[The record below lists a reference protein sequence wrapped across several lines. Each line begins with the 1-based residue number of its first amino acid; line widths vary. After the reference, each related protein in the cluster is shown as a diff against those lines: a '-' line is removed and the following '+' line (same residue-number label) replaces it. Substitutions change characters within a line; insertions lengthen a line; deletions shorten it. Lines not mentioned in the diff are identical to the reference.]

1 MGRVLWFLA
10 FAVFVG
16 VATGLLLH
24 RVILG
29 MLIGAGVVLLG
40 IVIAIGRSEPVDP
53 EI

>member
-16 VATGLLLH
+16 VATGLILH

-29 MLIGAGVVLLG
+29 MLVGAGVVFLG
-40 IVIAIGRSEPVDP
+40 IIVAVSRSEPVDP